1 MINILSHS
9 VSFQFRNKLKNRHVY
24 FLEPAYYHRQKLLYY
39 LRKLRKQNANR
50 FLVHA
55 MYIPF
60 C

>member
-9 VSFQFRNKLKNRHVY
+9 VSFQFRNKLKTDTSI
-24 FLEPAYYHRQKLLYY
+24 FLEPAYYHRQRLLYY
-39 LRKLRKQNANR
+39 LRKLRKQDTNR